1 MQENNKIRVWDLP
14 LRIFHWSLFVL
25 VSVSLYTGLNG
36 GFVEMDY
43 HMLSGYGILAL
54 VTFRILWGFFGSHH
68 ARFSSFLSLRGIVT
82 YARGVFRRDAP
93 GTTGHNP
100 LGSLSVVAM
109 LLVLLVQAGTGL
121 FSDDDIMTSGPLTH
135 LVSEDLGDQLT
146 GIHHLNAWLL
156 YGLLGLHLAAISFYE
171 LYRRERLIQS
181 MLTGKKTSTEVE
193 PQASNLKEIVT
204 AVILLTVTGSG
215 VYYLVNYL

>member
-1 MQENNKIRVWDLP
+1 
-14 LRIFHWSLFVL
+14 
-25 VSVSLYTGLNG
+25 
-36 GFVEMDY
+36 
-43 HMLSGYGILAL
+43 
-54 VTFRILWGFFGSHH
+54 
-68 ARFSSFLSLRGIVT
+68 
-82 YARGVFRRDAP
+82 
-93 GTTGHNP
+93 
-100 LGSLSVVAM
+100 
-109 LLVLLVQAGTGL
+109 VLLVQAGTGL
-121 FSDDDIMTSGPLTH
+121 FSDDDIMPSGPLTH